1 MFKTAPVFRLN
12 LSAFLAACFLC
23 YPQVSFTQATS
34 NQQIQ
39 RAVDLI
45 QPADLKADLYFLASD
60 DLAGRSITS
69 LGDRVAT
76 DYIASEFMR
85 LGLKPVGDNGTFF
98 QNMDIVSGDLDHQH
112 TAMTAKI
119 GNVDHTYTLN
129 KDFHWAR
136 QSLRPTTACGSVVF
150 AGYGIDAPEFAYND
164 FFGVDLKG
172 KVAIVFAREPQAND
186 PNSKFMGTCDTY
198 HAFNWD

>member
-1 MFKTAPVFRLN
+1 MSKTAPVFQLN
-12 LSAFLAACFLC
+12 LSAILAACLLC
-23 YPQVSFTQATS
+23 CPQASVAQTTS

-39 RAVDLI
+39 HAADLI
-45 QPADLKADLYFLASD
+45 QPANLKADLYFLASD

-69 LGDRVAT
+69 IGDRVAT

-98 QNMDIVSGDLDHQH
+98 QNMDIVSGDLDRQR
-112 TAMTAKI
+112 TTMTAKI

-136 QSLRPTTACGSVVF
+136 QSLRPTRACGPVVF
-150 AGYGIDAPEFAYND
+150 AGYGINAPELAYND
-164 FFGVDLKG
+164 FPGVDLKG

-186 PNSKFMGTCDTY
+186 PSSKFMGTWDTY
-198 HAFNWD
+198 HA